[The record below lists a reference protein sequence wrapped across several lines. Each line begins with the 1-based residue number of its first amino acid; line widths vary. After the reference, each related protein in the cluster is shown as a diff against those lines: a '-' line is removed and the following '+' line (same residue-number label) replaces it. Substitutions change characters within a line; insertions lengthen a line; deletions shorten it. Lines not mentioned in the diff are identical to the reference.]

1 MTDEEIY
8 VPMESNNLE
17 QNAEVIIDFGGDTI
31 IDNFSKRSLLNEL
44 SKRVSFA
51 LEEKA
56 QLEALKCLSQ
66 LNFHEKSKNFSA
78 CSAIML
84 QSEMIPITN
93 WIEKSFSTIECSVY
107 TKQFPARVAADVETI
122 RETIVKLKDLERS
135 LSKPPNYVVTQNQTC
150 SKAKSNQILHC
161 LSCMQELNLISAL

>member
-66 LNFHEKSKNFSA
+66 LNFHEKSKKFFCVQRNH
-78 CSAIML
+78 
-84 QSEMIPITN
+84 
-93 WIEKSFSTIECSVY
+93 
-107 TKQFPARVAADVETI
+107 AAVGNDSDH
-122 RETIVKLKDLERS
+122 KLDRK
-135 LSKPPNYVVTQNQTC
+135 
-150 SKAKSNQILHC
+150 ILLH
-161 LSCMQELNLISAL
+161 N